1 MLIGLCLL
9 TAPAV
14 FRLHEYLP
22 EPLVPYIDS
31 FVDSFLDIL
40 LKTNIIS
47 GVKRSKQSSTTDG
60 TESATVTAARQAKN
74 EASQSLRKMTS
85 SLDQKRQQVQADPAK
100 YGNELEWKA
109 LEGKCIEKNM
119 GEYTYEYCF
128 FGHTT
133 QKPNKGGSNVRL
145 GNFDR
150 FQPLDESI
158 THDGERKEEFFKRQI
173 YQRGQR
179 CWNGPERSTI
189 VDVQC
194 AMENAVLDVFEV
206 SASEEILQGKKS
218 GRVCKLFTD
227 CLYLPVSINTC
238 RPKSASTR

>member
-1 MLIGLCLL
+1 LPLRHS
-9 TAPAV
+9 TV

-40 LKTNIIS
+40 LKTNIIT
-47 GVKRSKQSSTTDG
+47 GVKRGKQSSAGGD

-74 EASQSLRKMTS
+74 EASHTLRKLTT
-85 SLDQKRQQVQADPAK
+85 SLDQKLKQVQADPAK

-150 FQPLDESI
+150 FQPLDESV
-158 THDGERKEEFFKRQI
+158 THDGERKEEFYKRQI

-206 SASEEILQGKKS
+206 STKS
-218 GRVCKLFTD
+218 WEDTS
-227 CLYLPVSINTC
+227 VSFY
-238 RPKSASTR
+238 